1 MKKTYILLL
10 LSAFFVVSNTAV
22 AQKVKL
28 KSGKLSMLSGVK
40 ELNVQYDYS
49 EMSVGKFSDEADY
62 IKKKKEDYNK
72 KEAGKGDSWEKAWVA
87 DRENRFEPQ
96 FEELFNKTSGI
107 KVGDLSDAKYTL
119 IFKTTFTEPGYN
131 IHISRK
137 NASINGEAYIVETAN
152 PDKIL
157 AKITVDKCPGRTFG
171 GYDYDSGTRIQEAY
185 AVAGKG
191 LGKFIK
197 KEAK

>member
-1 MKKTYILLL
+1 MKKTYVLLL
-10 LSAFFVVSNTAV
+10 LSVLLTAGNTV
-22 AQKVKL
+22 FAQKIKL
-28 KSGKLSMLSGVK
+28 KSGKLGMLSGVS

-49 EMSVGKFSDEADY
+49 EMAVGKYSKEADY
-62 IKKKKEDYNK
+62 IERKKKDYDK
-72 KEAGKGDSWEKAWVA
+72 KEAGRGDKWEKAWVA
-87 DRENRFEPQ
+87 DRAERFHPQ

-107 KVGDLSDAKYTL
+107 KIGDLPNAKYTL

-137 NASINGEAYIVETAN
+137 NAEINGEAYIVETAN
-152 PDKIL
+152 PDKVL
-157 AKITVDKCPGRTFG
+157 AKMTVDKCPGRTFG